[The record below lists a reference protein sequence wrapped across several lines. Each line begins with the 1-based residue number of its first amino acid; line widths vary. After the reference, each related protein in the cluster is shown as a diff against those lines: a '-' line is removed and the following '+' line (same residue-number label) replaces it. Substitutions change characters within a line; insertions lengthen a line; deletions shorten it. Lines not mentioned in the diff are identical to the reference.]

1 MSENFPI
8 TIDVDEDHVGKVL
21 RTLDTM
27 PGVVTIHLRMAKD
40 QPAKLVQPKLRAE
53 PAGILP
59 SIIKRKITKKQ
70 LARIGSSSV
79 RSTIAQALSKGA
91 MHYKIIGEILQR
103 SGLSFHSIHSA
114 LTKMSEDKVVE
125 RVGPGTYRLTKSGER
140 KYLDEKS
147 PRSIHRIT
155 SAYGGEINNRKGLR
169 SLILKSLVLRRYSQ
183 SELRDLLVDN
193 DYSSNNMYN
202 VVTKMREE
210 GLIEKDDD
218 TYTITDAGQ
227 QAIAPIEL
235 EVLSPD
241 HNPHGREE

>member
-40 QPAKLVQPKLRAE
+40 SAPKLA
-53 PAGILP
+53 PPKPVAGSILP
-59 SIIKRKITKKQ
+59 SIIKRNITKKR
-70 LARIGSSSV
+70 LAKIGSSSV
-79 RSTIAQALSKGA
+79 RATIAPSLSKGA

-114 LTKMSEDKVVE
+114 LTKMGEDKTVE

-140 KYLDEKS
+140 KYLGTKD
-147 PRSIHRIT
+147 PRSVHRLT
-155 SAYGGEINNRKGLR
+155 SAYGGETNNRKGLR
-169 SLILKSLVLRRYSQ
+169 SLILKSLVQRNYSQ

-210 GLIEKDDD
+210 GLIQRDDD

-227 QAIAPIEL
+227 QAIAPVEL
-235 EVLSPD
+235 EIIEPG
-241 HNPHGREE
+241 HNQHGETT